1 MKVSLESL
9 MNLFGKDGGISEISV
24 SYKDEYNDWAI
35 ATYRL
40 KNSEWVYI
48 DSNSYCN
55 FTMNDIVKRC
65 SVDRDILFVVV

>member
-9 MNLFGKDGGISEISV
+9 MNLFGKDSGISEISI

-35 ATYRL
+35 ATYRF
-40 KNSEWVYI
+40 KNNEWVYI